1 MDHRGSGTQRD
12 PAVIGNSPGAGRAD
26 ALEIGEVSDGSMTAG
41 GVVRP
46 GSGVAAAG
54 SAPGL
59 VTAGV
64 SAGLVNVASGNVAGA
79 VVKGALARLGVVNGD
94 VPNPDV
100 VNGDVPN
107 PDVVNGDVPNPDVVN
122 GAVPSP
128 GVNVVG
134 ALEPEPVNRLVGI
147 GGRLIPNCDRPCD
160 SADISSLGRSVTIA
174 AWTNWRCC
182 VGGLAFS
189 DRSDMATIAAGL
201 ATARAATALMAVESL
216 RRRRFGTEVSSI
228 YGLRLVGARLI
239 SDDAVSGYGLDRA
252 EPISADVIDGTGVT
266 AGAKV
271 AIRNCEPI
279 ATFGPFVGFGVG
291 EASQSDTLAADD
303 RSF

>member
-1 MDHRGSGTQRD
+1 M
-12 PAVIGNSPGAGRAD
+12 
-26 ALEIGEVSDGSMTAG
+26 SDGSVTAG

-46 GSGVAAAG
+46 GSGVARCG
-54 SAPGL
+54 KRTDGL
-59 VTAGV
+59 VSAGV

-79 VVKGALARLGVVNGD
+79 VVKGALPRLGVVNGD

-128 GVNVVG
+128 GVVNVVG
-134 ALEPEPVNRLVGI
+134 ALEPEPVNRLVGR

-160 SADISSLGRSVTIA
+160 SADISSLGRSVIIA

-189 DRSDMATIAAGL
+189 DKSDTATIAAGL

-228 YGLRLVGARLI
+228 YGLRLVGAR
-239 SDDAVSGYGLDRA
+239 G
-252 EPISADVIDGTGVT
+252 
-266 AGAKV
+266 
-271 AIRNCEPI
+271 
-279 ATFGPFVGFGVG
+279 
-291 EASQSDTLAADD
+291 
-303 RSF
+303 